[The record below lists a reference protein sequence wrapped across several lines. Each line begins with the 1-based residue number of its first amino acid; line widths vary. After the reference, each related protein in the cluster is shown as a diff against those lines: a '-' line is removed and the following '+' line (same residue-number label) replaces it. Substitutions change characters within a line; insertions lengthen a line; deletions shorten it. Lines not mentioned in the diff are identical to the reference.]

1 MQFEDLT
8 ETDNDQLL
16 NRIETMDMYPTYKS
30 AKIKHPEC
38 DIYEQNCT
46 PMGKLF
52 TPGLMHSVMDGSY
65 NNKCNPADHCMT
77 VEKFLADGH
86 KFVEGDLYLEA
97 YGKIRE
103 VYSTDSYIM
112 DLKAA
117 GDCSRYILRAA
128 ALETK
133 ETKRTKESYVKR
145 NYSTAWQA
153 AKDHEERVEFLYR
166 QSDLGEVIKGNNWKA
181 IQSPS
186 EAAQY
191 HFDLYRKI
199 ETPIEWWEDAND
211 LLGYLANLSLDDDG
225 ILQLTM
231 KNGQVGFG
239 MSRDKWCDFARIL
252 LEQGE

>member
-1 MQFEDLT
+1 M
-8 ETDNDQLL
+8 
-16 NRIETMDMYPTYKS
+16 RVYSTYQE
-30 AKIKHPEC
+30 AKIANPEC
-38 DIYEQNCT
+38 DIYNDT
-46 PMGKLF
+46 HGKFRPIKDAPTSHFANGWELCK
-52 TPGLMHSVMDGSY
+52 PKNY
-65 NNKCNPADHCMT
+65 CMT
-77 VEKFLADGH
+77 VEKFLVDGH
-86 KFVEGDLYLEA
+86 RLEIDDWVI
-97 YGKIRE
+97 GVRGLTFQISSNEIDEWNVKS
-103 VYSTDSYIM
+103 VTPMDSK
-112 DLKAA
+112 L
-117 GDCSRYILRAA
+117 YILRAA

-133 ETKRTKESYVKR
+133 EPKRTKESYEKR

-166 QSDLGEVIKGNNWKA
+166 QSDLGEAIKGDNWKA

-211 LLGYLANLSLDDDG
+211 LLGELANLSLDDDG
-225 ILQLTM
+225 VLQLTM
-231 KNGQVGFG
+231 EKGQVGFG